1 MRYSIV
7 LDPRHPADRMLR
19 SARTFVKTKPVI
31 LSAEE
36 MTLEI
41 YHEPW
46 LKITEAQ
53 DLPVPAAQAATTRP
67 KRSRK
72 KK

>member
-1 MRYSIV
+1 MTYSIV

-46 LKITEAQ
+46 LKITEVS
-53 DLPVPAAQAATTRP
+53 DSPPAPQPATRP
-67 KRSRK
+67 KQRTKRK